1 MTVGEPPLGGW
12 RGFRWVGQHLA
23 AAQQRAVELDE
34 TTERRRTESRAR
46 RRARMTVRDRLV
58 TGSLAVLFLLTATVI
73 AVVVDSARAPSAIT
87 VALLVLAYAYASRVD
102 VELGAGSAVPTG
114 LVLIPMLF
122 LVPLGQVPLWVATGS
137 VLGALPNYLS
147 GRERPERASIL
158 LAGCWRAVGPTLVLA
173 VAGEGPPR
181 LASMRL
187 YLTALLA
194 QLAFDATS
202 AIIRDRLVHRIG
214 YREILGYLSNAYL
227 IDLCLAPV
235 GLAFA
240 IAVVA
245 RPPGVLLLFP
255 LLFLMQSFAR
265 ERMARIDQAL
275 ELGAAYAG
283 TGRLAEMYHE
293 LLAAESLDATLERF
307 SNALSDLIAAD
318 GMQIVER
325 KGIDERTL
333 LARGRLDGERRVERS
348 ARTEGDAEPA
358 TSLTLTVFPAT
369 DVSLDENELQ
379 LVGWFADAAAVALAG
394 ARLKERLIHQA
405 RTDSLTGLINHG
417 TFQEQLRS
425 NLELGRAQA
434 QPVTLLMLDI
444 DDFKRINDVNGHG
457 VGDDVLTMV
466 AQTLV
471 AVAGPDTHVCRV
483 GGEEFTVIMP
493 RSGSAEALELAER
506 IRTAVAGR
514 RIGSLGRVT
523 VSIGVA
529 EAPKHARS
537 ARELVARADDA
548 MMIAKARGK
557 DRALVYDATRRDD
570 EVGVQRERRRRSL
583 AHLRMLQS
591 LTGKLNRL
599 NDVHEIGE
607 AIVSELRTL
616 IDYHSC
622 RVYIATGNLLAPIAR
637 YGELAYAEESF
648 EALVVEVGEGIAGT
662 AAAEARSLLIPD
674 TERCTF
680 AVQVPGSDDVAE
692 SAVAVPLIY
701 EQEVT
706 GVVVVSKLGLDQFDH
721 DDVRLLEVLAGHAS
735 VAIENARLYQEM
747 SQEAAGLELA
757 FVSTVE
763 ALANALEATDALTS
777 SHARAVKDLA
787 LSIGHEL
794 DLNPARMKLLEL
806 AALLHDIGKIGIPS
820 QILTKASA
828 LTVDERRLVE
838 QHPQIGERIL
848 QPIER
853 LAAVRPIVRH
863 CHERWDGAGYPDRLA
878 GNDIPLEARIIFVAD
893 SYHAMTNDRP
903 YAAAVT
909 PEVARAHL
917 RAESGTQF
925 DPTIVAAFL
934 GLAREGVGE
943 DDLAALATR
952 Y

>member
-523 VSIGVA
+523 VSIGV
-529 EAPKHARS
+529 
-537 ARELVARADDA
+537 
-548 MMIAKARGK
+548 
-557 DRALVYDATRRDD
+557 
-570 EVGVQRERRRRSL
+570 
-583 AHLRMLQS
+583 
-591 LTGKLNRL
+591 
-599 NDVHEIGE
+599 
-607 AIVSELRTL
+607 
-616 IDYHSC
+616 
-622 RVYIATGNLLAPIAR
+622 
-637 YGELAYAEESF
+637 
-648 EALVVEVGEGIAGT
+648 
-662 AAAEARSLLIPD
+662 
-674 TERCTF
+674 
-680 AVQVPGSDDVAE
+680 
-692 SAVAVPLIY
+692 
-701 EQEVT
+701 
-706 GVVVVSKLGLDQFDH
+706 
-721 DDVRLLEVLAGHAS
+721 
-735 VAIENARLYQEM
+735 
-747 SQEAAGLELA
+747 
-757 FVSTVE
+757 
-763 ALANALEATDALTS
+763 
-777 SHARAVKDLA
+777 
-787 LSIGHEL
+787 
-794 DLNPARMKLLEL
+794 
-806 AALLHDIGKIGIPS
+806 
-820 QILTKASA
+820 
-828 LTVDERRLVE
+828 
-838 QHPQIGERIL
+838 
-848 QPIER
+848 
-853 LAAVRPIVRH
+853 
-863 CHERWDGAGYPDRLA
+863 
-878 GNDIPLEARIIFVAD
+878 
-893 SYHAMTNDRP
+893 
-903 YAAAVT
+903 
-909 PEVARAHL
+909 
-917 RAESGTQF
+917 
-925 DPTIVAAFL
+925 
-934 GLAREGVGE
+934 
-943 DDLAALATR
+943 
-952 Y
+952 